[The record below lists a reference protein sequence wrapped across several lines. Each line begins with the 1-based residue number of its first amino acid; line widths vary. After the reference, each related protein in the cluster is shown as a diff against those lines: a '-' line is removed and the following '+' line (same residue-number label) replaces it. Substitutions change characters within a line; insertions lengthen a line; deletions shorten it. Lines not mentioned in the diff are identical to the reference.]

1 MYTFHIKEIIIV
13 LRQTKYE
20 FLLIRRHYEKI
31 GDISKWCI
39 KVEGL
44 TEEILYK
51 KVCKVK
57 V

>member
-20 FLLIRRHYEKI
+20 FLLIIRQYENI
-31 GDISKWCI
+31 GDILKLCI

>member
-20 FLLIRRHYEKI
+20 FLLIRRLYENI

-51 KVCKVK
+51 KVSKVK

>member
-20 FLLIRRHYEKI
+20 FLLIIRQYENI
-31 GDISKWCI
+31 GDILKLCI

-51 KVCKVK
+51 KLCNAKI
-57 V
+57 